1 MSVQKSDPTSVNLL
15 ARIQSGEKA
24 AWHRLMTLYA
34 PLIRFWCNQWGVA
47 EIDLDD
53 VIQEVWLVLGPRLG
67 SYRPNAGCS
76 FPHWSGSHTARPQEW
91 YRRRSYQLAE
101 AEGGSDAALHF
112 QQIEDEIDTDA
123 LTDPGEIAESKAL
136 LSAGAL
142 AIARRVRRPDLE
154 GVPGRRD
161 RRAFRDRRGRRSGLT
176 AAAVRMAKCRVLGR
190 LRQELGELIE

>member
-76 FPHWSGSHTARPQEW
+76 F
-91 YRRRSYQLAE
+91 
-101 AEGGSDAALHF
+101 
-112 QQIEDEIDTDA
+112 
-123 LTDPGEIAESKAL
+123 
-136 LSAGAL
+136 
-142 AIARRVRRPDLE
+142 RVRSGRAPQGGNGIVGGRINSPRPRAAAMRLCI
-154 GVPGRRD
+154 PTD
-161 RRAFRDRRGRRSGLT
+161 RR
-176 AAAVRMAKCRVLGR
+176 
-190 LRQELGELIE
+190 